1 MRHFKVPVV
10 WSMMGY
16 LQVEADSPEEAMQKA
31 KEMVRDCP
39 LPYGEYLDDSF
50 EVDEEGD
57 PLEIVDV
64 APEEDSDANQNN
76 TCIGYLYRDA
86 SNYKQWNEAVVSG
99 AITAEQIE
107 TIMSCLPDGEN
118 FIPSDVGLPETRF
131 ETFTED
137 DMEWFELS
145 KEGFSAT
152 HKEPTTDLSVEDLVN
167 AFLAKK
173 EEWAKK
179 IF

>member
-1 MRHFKVPVV
+1 
-10 WSMMGY
+10 
-16 LQVEADSPEEAMQKA
+16 
-31 KEMVRDCP
+31 
-39 LPYGEYLDDSF
+39 
-50 EVDEEGD
+50 
-57 PLEIVDV
+57 
-64 APEEDSDANQNN
+64 
-76 TCIGYLYRDA
+76 
-86 SNYKQWNEAVVSG
+86 
-99 AITAEQIE
+99 
-107 TIMSCLPDGEN
+107 MSCLPDGEN

-131 ETFTED
+131 GTFTED